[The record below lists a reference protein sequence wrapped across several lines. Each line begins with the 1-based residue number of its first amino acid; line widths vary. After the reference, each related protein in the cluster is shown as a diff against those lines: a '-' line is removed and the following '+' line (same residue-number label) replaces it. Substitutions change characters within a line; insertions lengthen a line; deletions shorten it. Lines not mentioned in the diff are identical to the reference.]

1 MTFRGTLRR
10 CFVWLLCL
18 SLCLGLAVPVLAED
32 NTGTEIRLLQ
42 TEGTVNVSSTSGK
55 TYSTR
60 ENMRLYSGYVVSTEE
75 ASYAW
80 ITLDAE
86 KAVKLDECSSLE
98 VRRSGKSLELL
109 LKSGEMYCDV
119 TAPLKEDEKLNIRT
133 STMVT
138 GVRGTIVYIQKISD
152 DETHLGVLEGRAQG
166 VAINPIT
173 GATRALMVR
182 QGQIGVFKVYDA
194 DEAGE
199 GADAWLLGMKVDDI
213 PPFVQ
218 VQIAQDP
225 AARVRVP
232 KDLQKSLTEA
242 LQDLLK
248 KQAET
253 RQKLEEIEELKEE
266 EVISKDPLW
275 EGEQDGVSKGYT
287 ITWNIDGRTE
297 TTVCAPGVIPGH
309 SAPEKPGYVFAGWFP
324 QLAPAKADA
333 AYTAVYEQLYT
344 ITWLNWDGCH
354 AAPREFLRKNYS
366 TVFTIPVNRG
376 RPSKFVT
383 RKRKGRS
390 AVKSTLSSGAMASP
404 QATMNTV

>member
-60 ENMRLYSGYVVSTEE
+60 EDMRLYSGYVVSTEE

-152 DETHLGVLEGRAQG
+152 DETHLGVLEGRAL
-166 VAINPIT
+166 PT
-173 GATRALMVR
+173 
-182 QGQIGVFKVYDA
+182 
-194 DEAGE
+194 
-199 GADAWLLGMKVDDI
+199 
-213 PPFVQ
+213 
-218 VQIAQDP
+218 
-225 AARVRVP
+225 
-232 KDLQKSLTEA
+232 
-242 LQDLLK
+242 
-248 KQAET
+248 
-253 RQKLEEIEELKEE
+253 
-266 EVISKDPLW
+266 
-275 EGEQDGVSKGYT
+275 
-287 ITWNIDGRTE
+287 
-297 TTVCAPGVIPGH
+297 C
-309 SAPEKPGYVFAGWFP
+309 
-324 QLAPAKADA
+324 
-333 AYTAVYEQLYT
+333 
-344 ITWLNWDGCH
+344 
-354 AAPREFLRKNYS
+354 
-366 TVFTIPVNRG
+366 
-376 RPSKFVT
+376 
-383 RKRKGRS
+383 
-390 AVKSTLSSGAMASP
+390 
-404 QATMNTV
+404 